1 MTYDEL
7 LTTDKKILTAEE
19 AAEVIGCTAQLIR
32 IKARDPEKRKTL
44 GFPIMCIGNRVKIPA
59 AGLKRFLE
67 GTSFDLNT
75 TSERIAKQFYDELNR
90 SGADKEQVVVKLS
103 ELVYDAR

>member
-19 AAEVIGCTAQLIR
+19 AAQIIGCTAQIIR

-44 GFPIMCIGNRVKIPA
+44 GFPVMAIGNRVKIPA

-67 GTSFDLNT
+67 GTSFELAT
-75 TSERIAKQFYDELNR
+75 TSENIAKQFYDELVR
-90 SGADKEQVVVKLS
+90 SGADKEQVIIKLS
-103 ELVYDAR
+103 ELIYDAR